1 MPVARAAVLVDLE
14 NVVRS
19 DGLWITPVEAERVLG
34 LALQQAGGADFR
46 LAVAPVSV
54 LRRYVDVLARA
65 GLPCEHVT
73 PGPDAAD
80 LVLLEHARYLEERGY
95 THFTVVS
102 GDHIFSDICRRHPT
116 TVIVRRNQPV
126 AGVAGDGYRRARRM
140 TTGRSHDYRND
151 HPSNALERTPR
162 TDPLRAQSSP
172 PNAATG

>member
-65 GLPCEHVT
+65 GLPCEH
-73 PGPDAAD
+73 
-80 LVLLEHARYLEERGY
+80 ARYLEERGY

-126 AGVAGDGYRRARRM
+126 AR
-140 TTGRSHDYRND
+140 
-151 HPSNALERTPR
+151 E
-162 TDPLRAQSSP
+162 LRETAIAVL
-172 PNAATG
+172 AA